1 MPADTGVLEAMLKRI
16 QTLQGLKDSRGPQ
29 GILSRG
35 ANVYNGGSLA
45 AQRGGGLQY
54 GRYNPLQ
61 DANPVSLEAIRRK
74 LYG

>member
-1 MPADTGVLEAMLKRI
+1 MAADTGVLESMLKRI
-16 QTLQGLKDSRGPQ
+16 QVLQGMKDARGPQ

-35 ANVYNGGSLA
+35 ANIYNAGSLA

-61 DANPVSLEAIRRK
+61 NGSVSLDAIRRK